1 MGPNISIVASD
12 HGVLDHFG
20 ADQLVVH
27 VALPGHDDD
36 DDGGDGGGG
45 GGVSVSASTT

>member
-1 MGPNISIVASD
+1 MASD

-27 VALPGHDDD
+27 VALPGHDDVD
-36 DDGGDGGGG
+36 EGDGDGGGC

>member
-27 VALPGHDDD
+27 VALPGHDEG
-36 DDGGDGGGG
+36 GGDGVED
-45 GGVSVSASTT
+45 VSVSASRT

>member
-1 MGPNISIVASD
+1 MGPNISIVASN

-27 VALPGHDDD
+27 IALPGHDD
-36 DDGGDGGGG
+36 GVGGGG
-45 GGVSVSASTT
+45 GGGEDVSVSASET

>member
-1 MGPNISIVASD
+1 MASN

-27 VALPGHDDD
+27 VALPGHDE
-36 DDGGDGGGG
+36 GGGG
-45 GGVSVSASTT
+45 GGGEDVCVCQQAGLE

>member
-1 MGPNISIVASD
+1 MASD

-27 VALPGHDDD
+27 IALPGHDY
-36 DDGGDGGGG
+36 GGGG
-45 GGVSVSASTT
+45 GGVVWCGVSVSASWS

>member
-1 MGPNISIVASD
+1 MASD

-27 VALPGHDDD
+27 IALPGHDD
-36 DDGGDGGGG
+36 GVGGGG
-45 GGVSVSASTT
+45 GGGEDVSVSASET